1 MNRKVVQTENAPKA
15 IGPYSQGIISR
26 GMLFTAGQIP
36 VNPET
41 GKIISDNFEH
51 QVRQVLEN
59 IKAVVEEAGSNLT
72 DIIKLTVYLIDLD
85 NFQILN
91 KVFSEYFDS
100 EPPARAAIQVARLP
114 LDVQVEI
121 DAIAVVKE

>member
-41 GKIISDNFEH
+41 GKIISNNFEH